1 MRVLIAASL
10 LALCQP
16 VLATEAVPDP
26 TPTPTPAPAPSTG
39 TVLCQIAGSEPDE
52 NCGSADGQCS
62 NVGDTVERDQSITL
76 CVGFQASDS
85 LDAVQPGSKVM
96 WTTKVDEYSR
106 IKIDTSA
113 PASQPH
119 ALA

>member
-1 MRVLIAASL
+1 MRNTLL
-10 LALCQP
+10 LAFLAP
-16 VLATEAVPDP
+16 ILATEVAPDP
-26 TPTPTPAPAPSTG
+26 TPTPTPAPDPGTG

-52 NCGSADGQCS
+52 NCGSASGQCFS
-62 NVGDTVERDQSITL
+62 VGDKVERDQDITL
-76 CVGFQASDS
+76 CVGFQATDS

-106 IKIDTSA
+106 IKINTSA
-113 PASQPH
+113 PCRRPAPR